1 MDNPIHQINHY
12 RVDSAIGFCN
22 TCPLHSDLSGGYCYP
37 TFEQLGPGESSLVCN
52 SGFAFTSVFV
62 YRHCILSLEIMGS
75 CARPE
80 NSRWIYWPLAQVGGG
95 GEERASEASAP
106 SNCRKKKRK
115 EIRLWIFLRY
125 KYKSLSIFSVYT
137 FHFFHRNCNTWWS
150 NVVSVVYVSKKSS
163 NSHARY
169 KMLYD
174 SVREQGESTLVI
186 FPSLA

>member
-1 MDNPIHQINHY
+1 
-12 RVDSAIGFCN
+12 
-22 TCPLHSDLSGGYCYP
+22 
-37 TFEQLGPGESSLVCN
+37 
-52 SGFAFTSVFV
+52 
-62 YRHCILSLEIMGS
+62 MGS

-163 NSHARY
+163 NSDARY
-169 KMLYD
+169 RNAVWFSSRTRRVYACHFSQFGLKIWWGPCQPPRAPPPAPNLPIVFHDLLYID
-174 SVREQGESTLVI
+174 QPVGFVQVMENMESHASC
-186 FPSLA
+186 SLSLSSPPT

>member
-1 MDNPIHQINHY
+1 
-12 RVDSAIGFCN
+12 
-22 TCPLHSDLSGGYCYP
+22 
-37 TFEQLGPGESSLVCN
+37 
-52 SGFAFTSVFV
+52 
-62 YRHCILSLEIMGS
+62 MGS

-174 SVREQGESTLVI
+174 SVREQGESMLVI
-186 FPSLA
+186 FPVWPKDMMGALSTPTCSPAPKFANRISRSPLHRPAGRIRTSHEKQGKSCVLLSLSLSLSAPPN